1 MRKRVAS
8 LKNAIAAIVAGR
20 PKTIRRAQR
29 SLCFDIDFVPTIP
42 TDGEIQSAGE
52 ITRLPYYQSSLKRYD
67 LAGVQMSTDFDLY
80 PSYGSA
86 ARRICRCNPEPRHL
100 VTDHDHN
107 ITLVPQWRT
116 ALADA
121 YSHLQTPQLL
131 LLTNAPVIPTPAAIR
146 YEASYPAI
154 FRIRALTL

>member
-8 LKNAIAAIVAGR
+8 LKNAIAAIIAGR

-42 TDGEIQSAGE
+42 TAGE

-67 LAGVQMSTDFDLY
+67 LVGVQMSTDFDLY

-107 ITLVPQWRT
+107 ITLVPQWRA

-121 YSHLQTPQLL
+121 YPHLQPPQLL